1 MLKPVSAAEPALVS
15 KLALEQEVAGELA
28 LDDRQRDL
36 DTLRHLGLEG
46 TQEGTRPLP
55 THSQ

>member
-1 MLKPVSAAEPALVS
+1 MLEPVSAAEPALVS
-15 KLALEQEVAGELA
+15 KLAQEVAGELA